1 VPEQDLERP
10 PSLWPWLIGG
20 VIVLFV
26 IGAVIG
32 SIVHA
37 VFQLLLFAAIIALIV
52 WGVTRLFGGARR
64 R

>member
-1 VPEQDLERP
+1 MPEQDLERP

-37 VFQLLLFAAIIALIV
+37 VFPLLLFAAIIAWMV
-52 WGVTRLFGGARR
+52 WGVTHLFGGARR